1 MSASTIIL
9 LAVILGCAVLA
20 VRRLMTRGMCDCHDH
35 CEGGCQG
42 CSKRCSSGSSHGC
55 DTCEAVRKMT
65 ATLHKA

>member
-20 VRRLMTRGMCDCHDH
+20 VRRLVTRGMCDCHDH
-35 CEGGCQG
+35 CDGGCQG
-42 CSKRCSSGSSHGC
+42 CKKGSSSCQDGC

>member
-20 VRRLMTRGMCDCHDH
+20 VRRLVTRGMCDCHDH
-35 CEGGCQG
+35 CDGGCQG
-42 CSKRCSSGSSHGC
+42 CNKGSSSCQDGC